1 MSRIAN
7 ATTEPEEH
15 EEIEIT
21 EEMIEAGTR
30 AFYESD
36 PRFEDGSD
44 RAILIY
50 EAMVRASPGFLAR
63 KCPKKNNS

>member
-1 MSRIAN
+1 M
-7 ATTEPEEH
+7 T

-36 PRFEDGSD
+36 PRFEDGTD

-63 KCPKKNNS
+63 SAKLHPDAPWKPLR